1 MAKGNIMTGTLRGKV
16 GDFIFSRQ
24 GGEQRSRAY
33 IPIVSNPKTR
43 SQMQQRTQLANLVA
57 MYRTAIRLFPSAFSN
72 KKSNR
77 SDYNEF
83 VGKNL
88 GGVSVYLTKEMVKY
102 GTCIAAPYQIT
113 AGSLPSIQVSGEG
126 VDAVTNIK
134 LPAGFEITEESTV
147 ADVSAAILQAN
158 PSWQAGQQLAYI
170 SVVQETNI
178 ETGYPYCYA
187 NLYSMTLNVNDGRLA
202 WDMIP
207 AFGLSSV
214 DGFIGH
220 GDSIG
225 DGCFAWVK
233 SSIDANGKINVST
246 QRFIV
251 TSRELY
257 AAYSDEAAKLA
268 AMASYNVQDDVFLNP
283 KHDETADGSLSNV
296 LSVSSVQINSVVLKT
311 SNNMGAMTFSQNDT
325 FTIAGTN
332 LSSENLKVAFNSESG
347 EPADRTAGAQ
357 SVEDLMTISTNTASR
372 ISGALKAT
380 SKDVRHVYVFDGS
393 RLVYSANFNGTTSAG
408 DGGDAIG

>member
-33 IPIVSNPKTR
+33 IPVVANPKTR

-113 AGSLPSIQVSGEG
+113 AGSLPSIQVTGEG
-126 VDAVTNIK
+126 VEAVTNIK
-134 LPAGFEITEESTV
+134 LPAGFEITAETTV
-147 ADVSAAILQAN
+147 AEVSQAILQAN
-158 PSWQAGQQLAYI
+158 PSWQAGQQLSYI
-170 SVVQETNI
+170 SVIQETNV

-187 NLYSMTLNVNDGRLA
+187 NLYSMTLNVNDGRIA

-207 AFGLSSV
+207 DFGLSSV
-214 DGFIGH
+214 DGVIGH
-220 GDSIG
+220 GQSVG

-257 AAYSDEAAKLA
+257 ATYSDEAAKLA
-268 AMASYNVQDDVFLNP
+268 AMASYDVQEDVFLNP
-283 KHDETADGSLSNV
+283 KHDETADGSLSKV
-296 LSVSSVQINSVVLKT
+296 LSVSSVSFGGSALQSTTGQGPKNFVSG
-311 SNNMGAMTFSQNDT
+311 SNF
-325 FTIAGTN
+325 IIRGTN
-332 LSSENLKVAFNSESG
+332 LTADTLKVAFNKTDG
-347 EPADRTAGAQ
+347 EPADRTEGAQ
-357 SVEDLMTISTNTASR
+357 AISEVVDITTNTASAV
-372 ISGALKAT
+372 GGPLKSAIQ
-380 SKDVRHVYVFDGS
+380 DIRHIYVFDDS
-393 RLVYSANFNGTTSAG
+393 RLVYAVNFTGNPSGSG
-408 DGGDAIG
+408 DGESIG